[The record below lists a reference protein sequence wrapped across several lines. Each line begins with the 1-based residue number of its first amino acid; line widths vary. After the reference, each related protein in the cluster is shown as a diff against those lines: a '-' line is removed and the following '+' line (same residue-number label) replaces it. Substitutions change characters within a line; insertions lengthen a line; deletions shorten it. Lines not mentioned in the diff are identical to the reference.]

1 MNDDRSSRKK
11 AHELEMANLRN
22 ITEKLRAERNEAQ
35 VKIQVQNRLLNSVKE
50 ILEAV
55 ELEVSSQ
62 NTLDRIRIWRENSS
76 KN

>member
-50 ILEAV
+50 IFNALG
-55 ELEVSSQ
+55 LG
-62 NTLDRIRIWRENSS
+62 
-76 KN
+76 